1 MTRQSNLPTAGPR
14 PSPPSFPKIDLPTKR
29 RRKHSGR
36 SRPDRPRRD
45 NRISRYD
52 PNFTGDDERRNAALE
67 DYYRKQNIVPEHEFS
82 QLMQVLATPLP
93 SSFRVVAH
101 GAFRDSIQQKLRG
114 EMSQLFQSIA
124 NTSDSQQTDEPL
136 RPLSQIPWYPQDLAW
151 SVSAPRQM
159 LRRDNLLSKFHKFL
173 VSMNEI
179 GAINRQEA
187 VSMIPP
193 LLLDIHEGQSVID
206 MCAAPGSKT
215 AQILELVSAHSKP
228 LWAPGVVVANDADIR
243 RCWMLTHQLK
253 RFGSAELIVTHHDAQ
268 QFPMI
273 MSFDRVL
280 CDVPCT
286 GDGTLRK
293 APDIWR
299 RWNSHMGIALHR
311 LQRQIVERGV
321 DLLRPGGRLVY
332 STCSMNPV
340 ENEAVVAHVLRKYG
354 DDVELVD
361 CSEQLPKL
369 IRREGLTK
377 WYVKDNSDKE
387 EPQSEHVGHTRG
399 VEPKLGVSDEQP
411 HTLDANA
418 SDTPRIPDV
427 SEVHDIPLTE
437 SKPTKG
443 WFGTY
448 EDVPHRRQSKIVRSL
463 FPPTKEE
470 LESGNFPLHRCLRL
484 VPHDQD
490 TGAFFVAVIHKKETA
505 RVTRRQKREHQN
517 YPEAKVPTKDSEVP
531 LKEECAERLETDEQP
546 LTLISNEKNNT
557 IKGQR
562 ASRLITDD
570 TLEAVN
576 VVSPETL
583 HEIVKFFGL
592 EKHVGENYLMTRG
605 ADGKTFKRVVGLSR
619 TARTVVRHAL
629 GSRDKSVPA
638 EKQIVRVVSAGV
650 RVLERTDRKDTTCMF
665 RLIHEGVGIMKEMM
679 KARVMVGDDADQVI
693 KLLKDKTVKLT
704 DDAVSKSI
712 ASGDFWGGLFGM
724 GSGSAVIV
732 YESENI
738 VVWIGKRNVTVVMP
752 DEVVKAMVLRITGS
766 AYEDPA
772 PPARTDSIPQG

>member
-1 MTRQSNLPTAGPR
+1 MDHQSSLTAAGPR
-14 PSPPSFPKIDLPTKR
+14 PPSPRLPRIDLPTKR
-29 RRKHSGR
+29 RRKHSAR
-36 SRPDRPRRD
+36 SRPERPRRD

-67 DYYRKQNIVPEHEFS
+67 EYYRKQCIVPEAEFFR
-82 QLMQVLATPLP
+82 LMTVMATPLP

-101 GAFRDSIQQKLRG
+101 GAFCDSIQQKLRG
-114 EMSQLFQSIA
+114 EMSQLFDSIT
-124 NTSDSQQTDEPL
+124 NLPDSSPTDEPL
-136 RPLSQIPWYPQDLAW
+136 KPLSQLPWYPQGLAW

-159 LRRDNLLSKFHKFL
+159 LRRDNLLSPFHKFL

-228 LWAPGVVVANDADIR
+228 LWAPGVVIANDADIR

-253 RFGSAELIVTHHDAQ
+253 RFGSAELIVTNHDAQ

-361 CSEQLPKL
+361 CSDQLPQL
-369 IRREGLTK
+369 IRRNGLTM
-377 WYVKDNSDKE
+377 WYVKDNSEKDE
-387 EPQSEHVGHTRG
+387 LQAEDTGDVGHVKT
-399 VEPKLGVSDEQP
+399 ELESDVKHP
-411 HTLDANA
+411 DLPNTDV
-418 SDTPRIPDV
+418 PDV
-427 SEVHDIPLTE
+427 PDVLGSPSLPTPEPN
-437 SKPTKG
+437 STKG
-443 WFGTY
+443 WFRTY
-448 EDVPHRRQSKIVRSL
+448 EEVPHRRQSKIVRSL

-470 LESGNFPLHRCLRL
+470 LESGKFPLQRCLRL
-484 VPHDQD
+484 VPYDQD
-490 TGAFFVAVIHKKETA
+490 TGAFFVAVIRKKATA
-505 RVTRRQKREHQN
+505 RETRRQKRE
-517 YPEAKVPTKDSEVP
+517 YITGLDAKGPTKDAEVP
-531 LKEECAERLETDEQP
+531 VKDENTECPKTEDQLP
-546 LTLISNEKNNT
+546 PPSSNGKGGALR
-557 IKGQR
+557 GQR

-576 VVSPETL
+576 VVSPKTL
-583 HEIVKFFGL
+583 DDIVNFFGL
-592 EKHVGENYLMTRG
+592 QKHVGENYLMTRG

-629 GSRDKSVPA
+629 GSRDKSVPL
-638 EKQIVRVVSAGV
+638 EKQVVRVVSAGV
-650 RVLERTDRKDTTCMF
+650 RVLERTDRKDTSCSF

-679 KARVMVGDDADQVI
+679 TARVIEGDGVDQIV

-704 DDAVSKSI
+704 DDEVSRSI
-712 ASGDFWGGLFGM
+712 ANRDFWGRLFVM
-724 GSGSAVIV
+724 GSGSAVVV
-732 YESENI
+732 YDSENI
-738 VVWIGKRNVTVVMP
+738 VVWVGKRTITVVMP
-752 DEVVKAMVLRITGS
+752 DEVVKATVMRLTGS
-766 AYEDPA
+766 AGDDPTQSERVDLKA
-772 PPARTDSIPQG
+772 DNRNS